1 MIELIRRVTR
11 SFKGESVKRKTVM
24 TVEVNVRDLDVI
36 KNLVDVLN
44 KWDFNRI
51 PVEYKQQLENCL
63 NKINNEDNTH
73 E

>member
-11 SFKGESVKRKTVM
+11 SFKGESVKHKTVM
-24 TVEVNVRDLDVI
+24 TVEVNVRDLDVV

-63 NKINNEDNTH
+63 SKINNEDNTH